1 MTKNEL
7 IEKLQSIEGNPVVLL
22 NSGGS
27 ECLVLKGVKV
37 VKMHQSNNEPGEYIE
52 DSNFESEIG
61 YNTFYHDNYNVKTE
75 ECVLLTL

>member
-1 MTKNEL
+1 ML
-7 IEKLQSIEGNPVVLL
+7 FRS
-22 NSGGS
+22 
-27 ECLVLKGVKV
+27 